1 MRAMP
6 QLRRSVALVLA
17 VVVGMLTG
25 PIDAARAALVSTEQA
40 IAGEVAGGERERVAA
55 FLAREEVRAQMA
67 ALGVDPAE
75 AARRVGGLSDAE
87 VQRIAGELDRLPAG
101 QGAVGAVI
109 GAALLIFIVL
119 LITDLLGLTN
129 VFPFV
134 RR

>member
-1 MRAMP
+1 MP

-17 VVVGMLTG
+17 VLVGMLTG

-40 IAGEVAGGERERVAA
+40 IAGEAAGGERERVAA
-55 FLAREEVRAQMA
+55 FLAREEVRVQMA

-119 LITDLLGLTN
+119 LITDLLGLTD

>member
-17 VVVGMLTG
+17 VVLGLLTG
-25 PIDAARAALVSTEQA
+25 PVDAARAALVGTGQA
-40 IAGEVAGGERERVAA
+40 IAADDAGSDRDRVAA
-55 FLAREEVRAQMA
+55 FLARADVRAQMA

-75 AARRVGGLSDAE
+75 AARRVAGLSDAE

-101 QGAVGAVI
+101 QSALGLII
-109 GAALLIFIVL
+109 GASLLVFIVL
-119 LITDLLGLTN
+119 LVTDLLGLTD

>member
-55 FLAREEVRAQMA
+55 FLAREDVQAQMA

-75 AARRVGGLSDAE
+75 AARRVGGLSDTE

-101 QGAVGAVI
+101 QSALGAVI
-109 GAALLIFIVL
+109 GAALFIFIVL
-119 LITDLLGLTN
+119 LITDLLGLTD
-129 VFPFV
+129 VFTFV

>member
-1 MRAMP
+1 MRAML

-40 IAGEVAGGERERVAA
+40 IAGEVAGRERVAA
-55 FLAREEVRAQMA
+55 FLAREDVQAQMA

-75 AARRVGGLSDAE
+75 AARRVGGLSDTE

-101 QGAVGAVI
+101 QSALGAVI

-119 LITDLLGLTN
+119 LITDLLGLTD